1 MSESTAGKGPGLV
14 MRAEN
19 HSGALR
25 VTVGPNQRKAILE
38 LFESGGGIAQLGLSP
53 RELKQLARALDRVA
67 HALSAAS
74 MLDEETQ
81 RL

>member
-1 MSESTAGKGPGLV
+1 
-14 MRAEN
+14 MRP
-19 HSGALR
+19 R
-25 VTVGPNQRKAILE
+25 PKTRPT
-38 LFESGGGIAQLGLSP
+38 ESGGGIAQLGLSP